1 MSPKICDGGKG
12 GEGVEK
18 TLASKLKKKGSAWQS
33 ANKLCGKTNLQKST
47 RKHDPINKAEYLTV
61 IGGKS
66 LFVVCAC
73 CFSFESDCGIVRDCV
88 SKKTT
93 QWNNDNKIN
102 KQTNRQRD
110 NVYISSVKIEK
121 NVSFYFDFVTS
132 TFV

>member
-1 MSPKICDGGKG
+1 MKIYEKKVNYSTWAQKCVEEGKG
-12 GEGVEK
+12 ERESRENLGIQV
-18 TLASKLKKKGSAWQS
+18 KKKGSAWQS

-73 CFSFESDCGIVRDCV
+73 CFSFESACGVVRDCV

-102 KQTNRQRD
+102 KQTAW
-110 NVYISSVKIEK
+110 
-121 NVSFYFDFVTS
+121 
-132 TFV
+132 